1 MGEFIE
7 KVFVDVWWCRGFG
20 VLGKRE
26 VTWGRGEKP
35 RRDVGVF
42 VFNDLEFKFAIEV
55 VLKVN
60 AEIEVQVYWRRRVE
74 DTIVGT
80 SSWNE

>member
-1 MGEFIE
+1 M
-7 KVFVDVWWCRGFG
+7 VSRFG

-26 VTWGRGEKP
+26 VNRGRGEKP

-42 VFNDLEFKFAIEV
+42 VFNDLEFKFAIAV

-60 AEIEVQVYWRRRVE
+60 AEIEVQVY
-74 DTIVGT
+74 
-80 SSWNE
+80 